1 MKTMLMRL
9 SFQPEKLNFFWMRPK
24 TTAKTMNMM
33 ETIPAAPLVCAAS
46 TRAPSAPKAL
56 KVPATM
62 SANAA
67 MTMPQNSQQ
76 NSRNSLRPVLP
87 MYFSISMPMLL
98 PSFLTEA
105 YRAPKSVTAP
115 KKMPPSSTHSRTG
128 SQPKAAAWMAP
139 VTGPAPAME
148 LNWCAN
154 TVQPLVGT

>member
-1 MKTMLMRL
+1 MKTMLMTL

-46 TRAPSAPKAL
+46 TRAPKAL

>member
-1 MKTMLMRL
+1 MGKFAPITKDRTMKTMLMTL
-9 SFQPEKLNFFWMRPK
+9 SFQPEKLNFFWIRPK
-24 TTAKTMNMM
+24 TTANTMNMM
-33 ETIPAAPLVCAAS
+33 ETMPAAPLVCAAS
-46 TRAPSAPKAL
+46 TRAPSVPKAL

-87 MYFSISMPMLL
+87 MYFSISIPMDL

-105 YRAPKSVTAP
+105 YSAPKSVTAP
-115 KKMPPSSTHSRTG
+115 KKMPPIRTHSRTG
-128 SQPKAAAWMAP
+128 SQPNAAAWMAP

-148 LNWCAN
+148 LN
-154 TVQPLVGT
+154 

>member
-1 MKTMLMRL
+1 
-9 SFQPEKLNFFWMRPK
+9 
-24 TTAKTMNMM
+24 
-33 ETIPAAPLVCAAS
+33 
-46 TRAPSAPKAL
+46 
-56 KVPATM
+56 M
-62 SANAA
+62 SAKAA

-115 KKMPPSSTHSRTG
+115 KKMPPSSTHSSTG
-128 SQPKAAAWMAP
+128 SQPKAAAWIAP

-154 TVQPLVGT
+154 TVQPSVGT